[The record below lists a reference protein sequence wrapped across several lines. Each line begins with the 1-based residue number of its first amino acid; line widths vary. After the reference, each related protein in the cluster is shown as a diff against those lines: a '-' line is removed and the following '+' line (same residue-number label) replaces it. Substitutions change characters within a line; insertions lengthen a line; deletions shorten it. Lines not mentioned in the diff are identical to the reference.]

1 MAADRPGADE
11 VAALLEPVLRQRIP
25 GAEAARIVNWR
36 GTDRGFS
43 TETFLFELEADDA
56 SGKPKTLRRLVFRR
70 PPEVDIFPDYDLR
83 RQVLVM
89 NRLQDSPVTVPAVCW
104 LDRTDE
110 DLGTPYFV
118 MEQLPTVGGP
128 GDVPSYHSAG
138 MYFDATPEQRATMW
152 WGCVQAIADVHSL
165 DWRRLNLDK
174 LLMPDRGGH
183 PVEQV
188 VNYYSDMLLWAT
200 SGQPRA
206 ELAAAAKWLQDNV
219 YEADHLRLCWGDSR
233 LSNIL
238 YGPQLEVAAV
248 VDWEIAYIGDHEAD
262 LAWLL
267 VTDWAMSEYQGFPRL
282 EGTPG
287 REETIERYQQLS
299 GLPVRNLRFN
309 EMLAALALA
318 CPVSRLQARFRAQGL
333 LTDDID
339 LVGFCVERIRQLFD
353 TL

>member
-104 LDRTDE
+104 LDGTDE

-165 DWRRLNLDK
+165 DWRTLNLDK

-183 PVEQV
+183 PVEQI

-206 ELAAAAKWLQDNV
+206 ELAAAAKWLQDNA

-299 GLPVRNLRFN
+299 GLPIRNLRFN

-339 LVGFCVERIRQLFD
+339 LVGFCVERIRQSLD
-353 TL
+353 